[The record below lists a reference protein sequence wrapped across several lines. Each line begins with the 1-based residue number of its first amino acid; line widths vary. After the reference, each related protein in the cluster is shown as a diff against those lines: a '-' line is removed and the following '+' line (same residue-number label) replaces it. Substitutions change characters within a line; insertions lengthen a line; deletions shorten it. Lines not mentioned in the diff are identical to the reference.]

1 MKLHKSEVTIES
13 AGAKTTSRFSIEAS
27 QQAFAVLS
35 STIYEDKIKA
45 PVRELST
52 NAHDAH
58 VEAGCPEKPFE
69 VHLPNSIDS
78 EFRVRDYGVSL
89 SHEDVMHLYTTYFG
103 SNKRNSNSLNGCL
116 GLGSKSPFA
125 YTDQFWVTAYKDGKK
140 RNYVATVDS
149 EGSRLDEYPECDT
162 DEANGFE
169 VGFVVKEDDFSKF
182 KDAAQQ
188 VYKYF
193 KTQPIITGSDFEH
206 SKPSEAKITGKGW
219 EFTGSY
225 GDSVAI
231 MGNIGYPIDDDKFV
245 DWDKS
250 YHERREDPV
259 FQLLNGG
266 VVMYFD
272 IGELSM
278 TASREGLE
286 YTDLVID
293 AIKNKAISIVEEM
306 QERVDTEFK
315 NCKTMFEARMVRAKY
330 GDAIKSM
337 TEFVSPQW
345 NGQEVSTKTRT
356 SSALFAHRFSHDG
369 RVKMKRNVDSVHFNQ
384 NTVYVMQDMNTG
396 SQVACR
402 YFVEQNPDKT
412 VYLCGWNKVEE
423 QEALDALGM
432 SKDNFVLASSLPKR
446 PKKTVVRNGKR
457 VRSSTVEI
465 FKFDREGTHYSTS
478 NSWDSRYW
486 ERKNIDLSS
495 GDMNIYVELVRF
507 QVEGKHSQYGVKD
520 IFSQLEILG
529 IDVPTIYGQPTAKCK
544 RLSKLDNWISFDEWA
559 ETVLLQQLEN
569 NYDVDSIAE
578 RADILGRLALGSLVE
593 LVDMSNVSLPDY
605 SYIKKYVDAVR
616 SMKEVGNSNNDEKQ
630 AAKKIL
636 GHLGMTQ
643 NSTGGDKWEKRE
655 DRLRKRYPVLQLTD
669 ISSHRVKYSGQEWA
683 DSVVELINHSEIAY
697 KHSR

>member
-1 MKLHKSEVTIES
+1 MKLHKPEVTIES

-45 PVRELST
+45 PIRELST

-69 VHLPNSIDS
+69 VHLPNAIDS

-182 KDAAQQ
+182 KDTAQQ

-193 KTQPIITGSDFEH
+193 KTQPIVTGSDFEH

-245 DWDKS
+245 DWEKS

-330 GDAIKSM
+330 GDAIRSM
-337 TEFVSPQW
+337 TEFVTPKW
-345 NGQEVSTKTRT
+345 NGEEVSVTTRV
-356 SSALFAHRFSHDG
+356 SSEFFAHRFSHDG
-369 RVKMKRNVDSVHFNQ
+369 RVKMKRCVESISFNEK
-384 NTVYVMQDMNTG
+384 TVYVMQDIDKG

-402 YFVEQNPDKT
+402 YFAEQNPDKT
-412 VYLCGWNKVEE
+412 VYLCGWNKVQE

-446 PKKTVVRNGKR
+446 PKKMVVRNGKR

-465 FKFDREGTHYSTS
+465 FEFDRKGSCHNTS

-495 GDMNIYVELVRF
+495 GDMNIYVQLIRF
-507 QVEGKHSQYGVKD
+507 QVEGKHSQYSIKE
-520 IFSQLEILG
+520 IFILLETLG
-529 IDVPTIYGQPTAKCK
+529 IDVPTVYGQPTAKCK
-544 RLSKLDNWISFDEWA
+544 RLSKLNNWISFDEWA

-578 RADILGRLALGSLVE
+578 RADILSRLELSSLVD
-593 LVDMSNVSLPDY
+593 LVDMSSLSLPKDG
-605 SYIKKYVDAVR
+605 YIKKYVDAVR
-616 SMKEVGNSNNDEKQ
+616 SMQEAVSNNNDDSQ
-630 AAKKIL
+630 AVKKVL
-636 GHLGMTQ
+636 AQLGMIKD
-643 NSTGGDKWEKRE
+643 STGGDKWEKRE
-655 DRLRKRYPVLQLTD
+655 ARLSKRYPVLQL
-669 ISSHRVKYSGQEWA
+669 INLNRHAFMYNGQEWA
-683 DSVVELINHSEIAY
+683 DSVVELINHSELAY
-697 KHSR
+697 EHSR

>member
-1 MKLHKSEVTIES
+1 MKLHKPKVTIES
-13 AGAKTTSRFSIEAS
+13 AGAKSTSRFSIEAS

-45 PVRELST
+45 PIRELST
-52 NAHDAH
+52 NAYDAH

-69 VHLPNSIDS
+69 VHLPNAIDS

-125 YTDQFWVTAYKDGKK
+125 YTDQFWVTAYKGGKK
-140 RNYVATVDS
+140 RNYVATVDTD
-149 EGSRLDEYPECDT
+149 GSRLDEYPECDT
-162 DEANGFE
+162 DEADGFE
-169 VGFVVKEDDFSKF
+169 VGFVVKEEDFSKF

-193 KTQPIITGSDFEH
+193 KTQPIVTGSDFEH

-245 DWDKS
+245 DWEKP
-250 YHERREDPV
+250 YYERREDPV

-337 TEFVSPQW
+337 TEFVTPKW
-345 NGQEVSTKTRT
+345 NGEEVSVTTRV
-356 SSALFAHRFSHDG
+356 SSEFFAHRFSYDG
-369 RVKMKRNVDSVHFNQ
+369 RVKMKRCVENISFSEK
-384 NTVYVMQDMNTG
+384 TVYVMQDIDKG

-402 YFVEQNPDKT
+402 YFAEQNPDKT
-412 VYLCGWNKVEE
+412 VYLCGWNKVQE

-465 FKFDREGTHYSTS
+465 FEFDREGTHYNTS

-507 QVEGKHSQYGVKD
+507 QIEGKHGGHGVKS
-520 IFSQLEILG
+520 ILLQLEILG
-529 IDVPTIYGQPTAKCK
+529 IDVPAIYGQPTAKCK

-578 RADILGRLALGSLVE
+578 QADILSRLTLGSLVE
-593 LVDMSNVSLPDY
+593 LVDMSSLSLHKDG
-605 SYIKKYVDAVR
+605 YIKKYVDAVR
-616 SMKEVGNSNNDEKQ
+616 SMKEAGDSNSNEKR

-636 GHLGMTQ
+636 RHLGMTQ
-643 NSTGGDKWEKRE
+643 NSAGGDKWEKRE
-655 DRLRKRYPVLQLTD
+655 GRLRKRYPVLQFAD
-669 ISSHRVKYSGQEWA
+669 ISSHRVQYNGQEWA